1 MFDLEKWIRPNILH
15 LKPYSSARD
24 EFKGEASVFLDANE
38 NPYNGPY
45 NRYPDP
51 LQWALKKKIAAV
63 KGVAPESIFLGVGS
77 DECIDVLFRAFC
89 VPGRDNV
96 VAIDPTYGMYKVC
109 ADIND
114 VAYRPVRLN
123 ENFDFDVDDLLNRVD
138 DHTKLIF
145 LCSPNNPSGNSLSD
159 EKIEQLLQR
168 YPGLVVVDEAYI
180 DFASRP
186 GFLPRLSQYDN
197 LVVLHT
203 FSKAWGAAAVRLGM
217 AFAHP
222 SIIAVFNKI
231 KYPYNINLL
240 TQRYAAEML
249 DRYPQVE
256 AWVDELVASRE
267 LLRRQLAT
275 LPVVRRIYPSDA
287 NFLLVRVDDAQ
298 RVYDFLVGR
307 GIIVRNRNKITL
319 CDNCLRITVGTGEE
333 DSLLIDALQSY
344 SASI

>member
-1 MFDLEKWIRPNILH
+1 
-15 LKPYSSARD
+15 
-24 EFKGEASVFLDANE
+24 
-38 NPYNGPY
+38 
-45 NRYPDP
+45 
-51 LQWALKKKIAAV
+51 
-63 KGVAPESIFLGVGS
+63 
-77 DECIDVLFRAFC
+77 
-89 VPGRDNV
+89 
-96 VAIDPTYGMYKVC
+96 
-109 ADIND
+109 
-114 VAYRPVRLN
+114 
-123 ENFDFDVDDLLNRVD
+123 
-138 DHTKLIF
+138 
-145 LCSPNNPSGNSLSD
+145 
-159 EKIEQLLQR
+159 
-168 YPGLVVVDEAYI
+168 
-180 DFASRP
+180 
-186 GFLPRLSQYDN
+186 
-197 LVVLHT
+197 
-203 FSKAWGAAAVRLGM
+203 M

-267 LLRRQLAT
+267 LLRQQLAT
-275 LPVVRRIYPSDA
+275 LSVVRHIYPSDA